1 MRVLLIISKT
11 PLRLTLGGGGT
22 DLPSYY
28 TRYGGFV
35 VTTAINK
42 HIYIV
47 VKDRFE
53 EGIRVSYRI
62 TENVNSVNEINHPV
76 VREALK
82 MFGLNSNLE
91 IVSIAD
97 MPAKTGLGSSGAFTV
112 GLLNALHAFKYEY
125 LPGQKLAEEA
135 CYLEIER
142 LKEPVGKQDQ
152 YISAFGGLL
161 CLSIDKNGAVEVVDL
176 KISEEVVR
184 ELENNLLFFYT
195 GFLRDSFTVLSSQ
208 QKAIQSDADKTEAM
222 HKIKEIGFK
231 VKRSLERGDLQEF
244 GRLQHE
250 HWLAKRSTTTLMTN
264 EKIDRW
270 YRLGFENGALG
281 GKLMGAGGGGFLMF
295 YCEGEAKRNV
305 RKVMAAEGLP
315 EVAFRFE
322 REGSK
327 IIINV

>member
-1 MRVLLIISKT
+1 LLVISKT
-11 PLRLTLGGGGT
+11 PVRLTLGGGGT
-22 DLPSYY
+22 DLSSYY
-28 TRYGGFV
+28 SKYGGFV
-35 VTTAINK
+35 VTSAINK
-42 HIYIV
+42 YIYVV

-53 EGIRVSYRI
+53 AGIRVSYRL

-76 VREALK
+76 VRESLN
-82 MFGLNSNLE
+82 MLELNSNLE

-112 GLLNALHAFKYEY
+112 GLLNALHAYKYEY
-125 LPGQKLAEEA
+125 LPCHKLAEEA

-152 YISAFGGLL
+152 YIAAFGGFL
-161 CLSIDKNGAVEVVDL
+161 CLNIDRNGTVEAVNL
-176 KISEEVVR
+176 KISEEVAR
-184 ELENNLLFFYT
+184 ELESSLLFFYT
-195 GFLRDSFTVLSSQ
+195 GFQRDSFTVLSSQ
-208 QKAIQSDADKTEAM
+208 QKAIQSGADKTEAM

-231 VKRSLERGDLQEF
+231 VKKSLEKGDLQEF

-250 HWLAKRSTTTLMTN
+250 HWLAKRSTTTLITN
-264 EKIDRW
+264 EQIDRW
-270 YRLGFENGALG
+270 YMLGLENGALG

-305 RKVMAAEGLP
+305 RKTMAAEGLP

-322 REGSK
+322 KEGSK